1 MFIFIIM
8 GMLVLSGCMTV
19 EEQARYQ
26 AEQEWRAVHPV
37 EAAQKDLMEAQTA
50 AEYQNLFKPKY
61 SQPTPKPRCGYVS
74 VNGRLHHVC
83 Q

>member
-26 AEQEWRAVHPV
+26 AEQEWRQAHPL
-37 EAAQKDLMEAQTA
+37 EAAQKDLIEAQTA
-50 AEYQNLFKPKY
+50 AQYQRMFNPIVD
-61 SQPTPKPRCGYVS
+61 QPTQRGRCGYVS
-74 VNGRLHHVC
+74 VNGKLNHVC
-83 Q
+83 H